1 MMNDRR
7 KSEDGIGELA
17 QLSSISES
25 GLVFHSSSSL
35 VTGAE
40 VRLSV
45 QTHVDGRAQE
55 WTVKGWV
62 VGCQPAAQGEEE
74 GYEVTLLFSQVPRS
88 LKMLLGQMKKSQR
101 YAYPPVEGEEFFG
114 LN

>member
-1 MMNDRR
+1 
-7 KSEDGIGELA
+7 A

-25 GLVFHSSSSL
+25 GLVFHSTSSL

-40 VRLSV
+40 VQLSV
-45 QTHVDGRAQE
+45 QTHVDGRTQE
-55 WTVKGWV
+55 WSVKGWV
-62 VGCQPAAQGEEE
+62 VGCQPSSESEE
-74 GYEVTLLFSQVPRS
+74 GYEVTLLFSQLPRS

-101 YAYPPVEGEEFFG
+101 YAYPPMEYDEFFG